1 MRVVIVG
8 SGKLGTK
15 LAETMILEDMD
26 VTIIEKEIN
35 VIDRINEHLDVLT
48 VHGSGLDIS
57 VLKEVEIKEKDLLVA
72 STEKDET
79 NTLICSLAKKLGCK
93 KTIAR
98 IRDPEHLEQMDIIKS
113 ELGIDHVINPDLATA
128 KSIEKYLLKSHSF
141 HSDGFASEKVQMIDF
156 NIELMEDFVGKKLMD
171 LREFDNLLIT
181 AISRKG
187 ELIIPNGQTKLQEYD
202 VIYVIGKKDSI
213 DSLVRNLDKS
223 ALGKKVEKIM
233 ILGGSN
239 ISFYLAKN
247 LSKHNIEVTIIEKDL
262 DVCTRLS
269 ETLDHALIVHGD
281 GTDMILLEDE
291 SLKEMDALVGLTG
304 FDEANLLMG
313 LMAKQMGVNKVV
325 SKISKEN
332 YVKVMDR
339 LDIDAAFNPIYIT
352 SSEILKIVRG
362 GKILSVSL
370 LLGGEAEVTEIL
382 LTEGVPVLGK
392 SLEKLNLPGGIVIGA
407 IVRDEEVII
416 PYGETILKAYDRLIV
431 FSLAKDL
438 DALKIFLKSE
448 RKGLFKWA
456 ME

>member
-26 VTIIEKEIN
+26 VTIIEKEIK

-57 VLKEVEIKEKDLLVA
+57 ILKEVEIREKDLLVA
-72 STEKDET
+72 CTEKDET

-98 IRDPEHLEQMDIIKS
+98 IRDPEHLEQVDIIKS

-156 NIELMEDFVGKKLMD
+156 NIGVMKDFVGKKLMD
-171 LREFDNLLIT
+171 LSEFNNLLIT

-187 ELIIPNGQTKLQEYD
+187 ELIIPNGQTELLEYD

-213 DSLVRNLDKS
+213 DSLVRKLDKS

-239 ISFYLAKN
+239 ISYYLAKS
-247 LSKHNIEVTIIEKDL
+247 LFKREIEVTIIEKDIEI
-262 DVCTRLS
+262 CTNLS
-269 ETLDHALIVHGD
+269 ETLNGALIVHGD

-291 SLKEMDALVGLTG
+291 SLDQMDALIGLTG

-313 LMAKQMGVNKVV
+313 LMAKQMGVPKVV

-339 LDIDAAFNPIYIT
+339 LDIDAAFNPVYIT

-382 LTEGVPVLGK
+382 LTEDVSVLGK
-392 SLEKLNLPGGIVIGA
+392 SLEELDLPSGIVIGA

-416 PYGETILKAYDRLIV
+416 PYGQTKLESYDRLIV

-456 ME
+456 MQ